1 MKNSIK
7 KVADITTGTV
17 ILIASAWVVAVIV
30 SGLYKDSEKYEELK
44 KEKEENV

>member
-7 KVADITTGTV
+7 KVADLTIGTA
-17 ILIASAWVVAVIV
+17 ILIASAWAVAVIV